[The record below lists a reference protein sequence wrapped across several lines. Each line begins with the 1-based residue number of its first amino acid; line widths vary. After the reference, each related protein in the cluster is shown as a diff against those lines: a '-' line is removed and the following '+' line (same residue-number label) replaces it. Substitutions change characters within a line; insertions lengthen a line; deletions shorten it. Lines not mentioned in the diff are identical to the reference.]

1 MRDYF
6 RPYSLAVY
14 SDDIVP
20 SGVTLTD
27 SAGTPLKCNYVS
39 VESSGQGGDGFF
51 SVTLSSIQVSA
62 AAAPGTGLL
71 AGAPVPAAALEGIT
85 SGLIGGTAPDNKGVV
100 EFVLSDADRVDTIHI
115 SQSTAGP
122 TRYFI
127 NYGEVQHGNDLRDN
141 LRPKGD

>member
-1 MRDYF
+1 MRQNF
-6 RPYSLAVY
+6 RPYSITAY
-14 SDDIVP
+14 SDSITP
-20 SGVTLTD
+20 SGITLTD
-27 SAGTPLKCNYVS
+27 SAGTPLHCNYVS

-62 AAAPGTGLL
+62 VRAPGTGITK
-71 AGAPVPAAALEGIT
+71 PVPAAALLGIA
-85 SGLIGGTAPDNKGVV
+85 SGLIGGTASDNKGVV

>member
-1 MRDYF
+1 MRQNF
-6 RPYSLAVY
+6 RPYSITSY
-14 SDDIVP
+14 SDSITP
-20 SGVTLTD
+20 SGITLTD

-39 VESSGQGGDGFF
+39 VESSGQGGDGLF

-62 AAAPGTGLL
+62 TQAPGTGI
-71 AGAPVPAAALEGIT
+71 AKPVPAAALQGIT

-100 EFVLSDADRVDTIHI
+100 EFVLSDADRVDTLYI
-115 SQSTAGP
+115 SQSTTGP

-141 LRPKGD
+141 LRAKGD